1 MVWIELGPIRQI
13 TFLIFLLLSSM
24 LLPSSNPPQPKLQ
37 LQLGCF
43 MSTLVNSRVS
53 VLTDYSIG
61 LFFVYSCKLKG
72 VCSYRLLFFVYS
84 CKLKGVCSYRL
95 LINMTKSNIYFPQE
109 SGCQDSQSYLCC
121 QSYPTNLVFVLL
133 ATKSNYCQVS
143 LQYN

>member
-1 MVWIELGPIRQI
+1 
-13 TFLIFLLLSSM
+13 M

-61 LFFVYSCKLKG
+61 
-72 VCSYRLLFFVYS
+72 LFFVYS